1 MALNNT
7 VYLLDLQ
14 QKNYER
20 NSPYSS
26 FQYECYYWPDI
37 PVRILWTEGER
48 LCFGTED
55 GRICKFAV
63 NVDRADSYNDDGK
76 AIDAYWET
84 SDFDGD
90 AFFKSKTFTG
100 IAVRLASAVL
110 TGVKVYAQKRG
121 LWSQVFD
128 AKDRA
133 RYFSWDYVD
142 FAKFVFSSDQTPRT
156 LYGKVKIKKVDK
168 VRFRLQNNELNEPF
182 GIYAFGL
189 EWREPGA
196 NYKR

>member
-1 MALNNT
+1 M
-7 VYLLDLQ
+7 
-14 QKNYER
+14 
-20 NSPYSS
+20 
-26 FQYECYYWPDI
+26 
-37 PVRILWTEGER
+37 
-48 LCFGTED
+48 
-55 GRICKFAV
+55 
-63 NVDRADSYNDDGK
+63 
-76 AIDAYWET
+76 
-84 SDFDGD
+84 
-90 AFFKSKTFTG
+90 
-100 IAVRLASAVL
+100 RLASAVL

-121 LWSQVFD
+121 IWNLVFD

>member
-1 MALNNT
+1 M
-7 VYLLDLQ
+7 
-14 QKNYER
+14 
-20 NSPYSS
+20 
-26 FQYECYYWPDI
+26 
-37 PVRILWTEGER
+37 
-48 LCFGTED
+48 CFGTED
-55 GRICKFAV
+55 GRLCRFAI
-63 NVDRADSYNDDGK
+63 NVDRNDSYNDDGK